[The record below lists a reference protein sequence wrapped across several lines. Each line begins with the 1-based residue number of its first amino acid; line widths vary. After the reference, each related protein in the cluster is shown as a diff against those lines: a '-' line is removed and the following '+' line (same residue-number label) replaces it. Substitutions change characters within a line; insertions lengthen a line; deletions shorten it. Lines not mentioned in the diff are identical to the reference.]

1 MQIFIIGSPIE
12 IAQALDKRRLNKQ
25 IIECGQILAAIEGT
39 SKAWA
44 NHPCVLMYRE
54 HAYWLEI
61 YMRVLSLYQ
70 KGIEDGAILASYVA
84 DEFRPPFHTEAY
96 FNQMKRGYS
105 PRITSIT
112 SNGRTLVKAKST
124 GILWMASG
132 GTIVVASASHRY
144 RESSLPVSAL
154 FN

>member
-12 IAQALDKRRLNKQ
+12 TADALDKRRLNKQ
-25 IIECGQILAAIEGT
+25 IIECRQILSVIEGI

-84 DEFRPPFHTEAY
+84 DEFRPPFHIEAY
-96 FNQMKRGYS
+96 FNQMKRRLFTKDNEHYRQWSHLGESDVNWYYVDGEWRYYRGGK
-105 PRITSIT
+105 RI
-112 SNGRTLVKAKST
+112 
-124 GILWMASG
+124 AS
-132 GTIVVASASHRY
+132 
-144 RESSLPVSAL
+144 VSGE
-154 FN
+154 